1 MAKTAQTA
9 PSAPTVPSLPLTP
22 PTGLEVPKLIP
33 AEVTGNDLDTWS
45 ELDKV
50 LGDIDD
56 LTARAEKLKERLRR
70 SLGRGVYTV
79 NGRPAFSIVP
89 NNQWSEEQAREILPA
104 PVIRELTTEMIDRAT
119 ARKVLGDAWY
129 RLCQRP
135 VGKDKVVPA
144 RRRR

>member
-1 MAKTAQTA
+1 MAKTAHAA
-9 PSAPTVPSLPLTP
+9 PSVPTVPSLPLTP
-22 PTGLEVPKLIP
+22 PAGLEIPPLIP
-33 AEVTGNDLDTWS
+33 AAVTGDDLDTWR
-45 ELDKV
+45 ELDEI
-50 LGDIDD
+50 LGEVDD

-79 NGRPAFSIVP
+79 DGRPAFSIVP
-89 NNQWSEEQAREILPA
+89 NNQWSEEQAREVLPA
-104 PVIRELTTEMIDRAT
+104 PVIRELATEMIDRAT